1 MSTHLEKTIL
11 RMADVLPTSIQIS
24 GPLPQLPLLSLA
36 TQRDQVLFFG
46 KYSTLLASR
55 TFEDLQSLYKDY
67 LEAPSVT
74 YFLHQHKIQV
84 TPKQF
89 AEGLPYIVI
98 RCDSTCPKCAGRDYI
113 ARSANRSAYTY
124 PDGFYVDYACINPK
138 CGFMV
143 RGNDPHYTA
152 RLVAPR
158 TTTPPPT
165 KPVSKSAAK
174 TTTKNDVQRYLL
186 AVIDAYVPES
196 KASAIREYA
205 KGNINLSRVEDIT
218 GIKFTEQRQY

>member
-11 RMADVLPTSIQIS
+11 RMANALPTPVQIA
-24 GPLPQLPLLSLA
+24 GYLPQLPLLSLA

-55 TFEDLQSLYKDY
+55 TFEDLQSLYKAY

-74 YFLHQHKIQV
+74 YFLQHHKIDV

-98 RCDSTCPKCAGRDYI
+98 RCDSICPKCAGRDYI
-113 ARSANRSAYTY
+113 ARCANRSAFTY

-143 RGNDPHYTA
+143 RGNDPHFTT
-152 RLVAPR
+152 RNVAPR
-158 TTTPPPT
+158 ITTPPPA
-165 KPVSKSAAK
+165 KPVPKSSPK
-174 TTTKNDVQRYLL
+174 NNDVQRYLL
-186 AVIDAYVPES
+186 AVIDAYVPEI
-196 KASAIREYA
+196 KANAIHDYA
-205 KGNINLSRVEDIT
+205 KGNIGLAQVEDMT
-218 GIKFTEQRQY
+218 GIKLTQQHPD

>member
-11 RMADVLPTSIQIS
+11 RMANALPTPVEVA
-24 GPLPQLPLLSLA
+24 GYLPQLPLLSLA

-55 TFEDLQSLYKDY
+55 TFEDLQSLYKAY
-67 LEAPSVT
+67 LEAPSVN
-74 YFLHQHKIQV
+74 YFLHQHRIEV

-98 RCDSTCPKCAGRDYI
+98 RCDSTCPKCTGRDYI
-113 ARSANRSAYTY
+113 ARCANRSAFTY

-143 RGNDPHYTA
+143 RGNDPHFTTRRA
-152 RLVAPR
+152 APR
-158 TTTPPPT
+158 LTTPPPA
-165 KPVSKSAAK
+165 KPVPKSSPK
-174 TTTKNDVQRYLL
+174 NNDVQRYL
-186 AVIDAYVPES
+186 
-196 KASAIREYA
+196 
-205 KGNINLSRVEDIT
+205 
-218 GIKFTEQRQY
+218 